1 MTHNRDRC
9 VVPALDSMTG
19 YPAPLSGYLT
29 VMWHPGAQRML
40 PVLVQSSFQ
49 AQAFVRR

>member
-1 MTHNRDRC
+1 MKDRNRC
-9 VVPALDSMTG
+9 IVPALDSMTG

-40 PVLVQSSFQ
+40 PVLVQSPFQ
-49 AQAFVRR
+49 AAQAARR

>member
-1 MTHNRDRC
+1 MKDRNRC
-9 VVPALDSMTG
+9 IVPALDSMTG

-40 PVLVQSSFQ
+40 PVLVQSPFQ
-49 AQAFVRR
+49 AAQTAHR